1 MPKDSKQLLANYSGV
16 PQNIISAV
24 VQSNL
29 TRKRHIAHMIMK
41 KKPDV
46 VGIYRLTMKNGSD
59 NYRESAVLDI
69 MSILGK
75 NNVEILIYE
84 PTIMDDKYNGWI
96 IENNLDIFAEKCD
109 IILAN
114 RWNKELD
121 NVVNKVYTRDI
132 YIRD

>member
-1 MPKDSKQLLANYSGV
+1 
-16 PQNIISAV
+16 
-24 VQSNL
+24 
-29 TRKRHIAHMIMK
+29 
-41 KKPDV
+41 
-46 VGIYRLTMKNGSD
+46 
-59 NYRESAVLDI
+59 